1 MTSTDRNTS
10 PDRSAGPE
18 PADDPPTGTD
28 TDTGAGAGAGAGIG
42 TGIGT
47 GTGIAPR
54 RGTRAASA
62 GRRAADRLLA
72 FARRPYWDRPD
83 PAYRIRRWPD
93 LVALCFATVFF
104 WSSLTPS
111 LVPRPWYLQGLVGG
125 ITAVIGYALG
135 SGLAWLYRALA
146 PWRPHEWFRTR
157 CWQAYWLLSPV
168 LAVWLISES
177 ARMQRQLRVLQGL
190 PPALTWH
197 TPMIALIALGLLLAA
212 LLVARA
218 VRLGAVTLIRL
229 LGRLLPRPVAFAVGA
244 VLSTLVVLVGVRD
257 IVFDRGVVDLAD
269 RIAEAT
275 NGGTKDGIRRPASR
289 FVSGGPGS
297 LIPWTDL
304 GYQGRNFTGSTPT
317 RATLTAWTG
326 RPARAP
332 VRVYIPSALPAAFDD
347 DSPFAAQARL
357 AVRELDRTG
366 AFDRAVLAVAGTT
379 GTGWVDPNVAEALE
393 YMYGGDT
400 AIVAV
405 QYSYLPSWVSFLV
418 DKEKAGQATR
428 ALLDAVRDRL
438 GTLPADRR
446 PKLVVTGESLGAYA
460 VEASFEGADDLLAS
474 TDGALLM
481 GAPNFSPIS
490 REIRRDRDPGS
501 PVWRPQYRGGTRI
514 RFAQFPETDLARP
527 ASAWGHPR
535 AVYLQNASDPV
546 VWWSPD
552 LLLSRPA
559 WLDEPLGPDIT
570 PEISWFPFVA
580 FWQTSVDMAV
590 SYGVDAPHGHRYGAG
605 AVDGWAAVLPPPGW
619 TDADTT
625 RLRAFIAHRPAAY

>member
-1 MTSTDRNTS
+1 MDR
-10 PDRSAGPE
+10 R
-18 PADDPPTGTD
+18 DP
-28 TDTGAGAGAGAGIG
+28 
-42 TGIGT
+42 
-47 GTGIAPR
+47 
-54 RGTRAASA
+54 S
-62 GRRAADRLLA
+62 
-72 FARRPYWDRPD
+72 
-83 PAYRIRRWPD
+83 YRIRRWPD

-125 ITAVIGYALG
+125 ITATIGYALG
-135 SGLAWLYRALA
+135 SGLAWIVRLFVRRRPPEWLRA
-146 PWRPHEWFRTR
+146 R
-157 CWQAYWLLSPV
+157 CWQVYWLLSPV
-168 LAVWLISES
+168 LAVAFISES
-177 ARMQRQLRVLQGL
+177 ARMQRELRVLQEL
-190 PPALTWH
+190 PPSLTWH

-218 VRLGAVTLIRL
+218 VRLGSVTLIRL
-229 LGRLLPRPVAFAVGA
+229 LGRLLPRPVAFGVGA
-244 VLSTLVVLVGVRD
+244 VLSALVVLVGVRD
-257 IVFDRGVVDLAD
+257 VVFDRGVVDLAD

-275 NGGTKDGIRRPASR
+275 NGGTKDGIERPASR
-289 FVSGGPGS
+289 LVSGGPGS
-297 LIPWTDL
+297 LVPWEGL
-304 GYQGRNFTGSTPT
+304 GFQGRNFTGSTPT
-317 RATLTAWTG
+317 RDALTAWSG
-326 RPARAP
+326 RPARDP
-332 VRVYIPSALPAAFDD
+332 VRVYVPSALPAAFADGP
-347 DSPFAAQARL
+347 PFAAQARL
-357 AVRELDRTG
+357 AVRELERTG

-379 GTGWVDPNVAEALE
+379 GTGWVDPKVAEALE

-438 GTLPADRR
+438 DALPADRR
-446 PKLVVTGESLGAYA
+446 PRLVVTGESLGAYA

-474 TDGALLM
+474 TDGALLL

-501 PVWRPQYRGGTRI
+501 PVWRPQYRGGAHI

-527 ASAWGHPR
+527 AAAWEHPR

-570 PEISWFPFVA
+570 PEIAWFPFVA
-580 FWQTSVDMAV
+580 FWQTSVDMTV

-619 TDADTT
+619 TAADTT
-625 RLRAFIAHRPAAY
+625 RLRTYIGHRPAAY

>member
-18 PADDPPTGTD
+18 PADNPPTGPD
-28 TDTGAGAGAGAGIG
+28 TA
-42 TGIGT
+42 T
-47 GTGIAPR
+47 GTGPGTGKGIAPGG
-54 RGTRAASA
+54 GTRAASA

-93 LVALCFATVFF
+93 LVALCFATVLF

>member
-1 MTSTDRNTS
+1 MLRGPGAT
-10 PDRSAGPE
+10 AGP
-18 PADDPPTGTD
+18 PPR
-28 TDTGAGAGAGAGIG
+28 
-42 TGIGT
+42 
-47 GTGIAPR
+47 PPFP
-54 RGTRAASA
+54 
-62 GRRAADRLLA
+62 RRAAERLLA

-83 PAYRIRRWPD
+83 PSYRIRRWPD
-93 LVALCFATVFF
+93 LTALCLATVFF

-135 SGLAWLYRALA
+135 SGLAWLYRTVA
-146 PWRPHEWFRTR
+146 PWRPPTRFRTR

-168 LAVWLISES
+168 LAVWFISES

-218 VRLGAVTLIRL
+218 VRLGSVTLIRQ
-229 LGRLLPRPVAFAVGA
+229 LGRLMPRPVAFAVGVVVSA
-244 VLSTLVVLVGVRD
+244 LLVLVGVRD
-257 IVFDRGVVDLAD
+257 IVFDRGVVDIAD

-275 NGGTKDGIRRPASR
+275 NGGTKEGIRRPASR
-289 FVSGGPGS
+289 LVSGGPGS
-297 LIPWTDL
+297 LIPWEDL
-304 GYQGRNFTGSTPT
+304 GYQGRNFAGSTPT
-317 RATLTAWTG
+317 RDTLSAWTG
-326 RPARAP
+326 RPARDP
-332 VRVYIPSALPAAFDD
+332 VRVYIPSALPAAFQD

-357 AVRELDRTG
+357 AVRELERTG

-393 YMYGGDT
+393 YMYEGDS

-428 ALLDAVRDRL
+428 ALVDAVRARL
-438 GTLPADRR
+438 DTLPDGHR
-446 PKLVVTGESLGAYA
+446 PRLVVTGESLGAYA
-460 VEASFEGADDLLAS
+460 VEASFDSADDLLAS
-474 TDGALLM
+474 TDGALLL
-481 GAPNFSPIS
+481 GAPDFSPIS

-501 PVWRPQYRGGTRI
+501 PVWRPQYRDGAHI

-527 ASAWGHPR
+527 AAAWEHPR

-552 LLLSRPA
+552 LLLDRPA

-570 PEISWFPFVA
+570 PEITWFPFVA

-619 TDADTT
+619 TAADTT
-625 RLRAFIAHRPAAY
+625 RLRAFIGHRPAAY

>member
-1 MTSTDRNTS
+1 MTSADRNTS
-10 PDRSAGPE
+10 PDRSAGPASGPGPE
-18 PADDPPTGTD
+18 TPRPTPLDRIPGPRAAPDPGHDHDRVPAPTG
-28 TDTGAGAGAGAGIG
+28 
-42 TGIGT
+42 
-47 GTGIAPR
+47 P
-54 RGTRAASA
+54 
-62 GRRAADRLLA
+62 RRAAARALA
-72 FARRPYWDRPD
+72 LARRPYWDRPH
-83 PAYRIRRWPD
+83 PSYRVRRWPD
-93 LVALCFATVFF
+93 LTALCVATVFF

-125 ITAVIGYALG
+125 ITAAIGYALG
-135 SGLAWLYRALA
+135 SALAWAFRAA
-146 PWRPHEWFRTR
+146 VPRPRHPSDRVRAR

-177 ARMQRQLRVLQGL
+177 ARTQRRLRVLQGL
-190 PPALTWH
+190 PPSLTWH
-197 TPMIALIALGLLLAA
+197 TPMIALIALALLLAA

-229 LGRLLPRPVAFAVGA
+229 LGRLVPRPVAFALGT
-244 VLSTLVVLVGVRD
+244 VLTTLAVLVGVRD
-257 IVFDRGVVDLAD
+257 VVFERGIVDLAD
-269 RIAEAT
+269 RVAEAT
-275 NGGTKDGIRRPASR
+275 NDGTKDGIRRPVSR
-289 FVSGGPGS
+289 HVSGGPGS
-297 LIPWTDL
+297 LVPWRDL

-317 RATLTAWTG
+317 RAALAAWSG
-326 RPARAP
+326 RPALDP
-332 VRVYIPSALPAAFDD
+332 VRVYVPSALPGAFEDT
-347 DSPFAAQARL
+347 SPFAARARL

-379 GTGWVDPNVAEALE
+379 GTGWIDPNVAEALE

-428 ALLDAVRDRL
+428 ALLDAVRARL
-438 GTLPADRR
+438 DALPAERR
-446 PKLVVTGESLGAYA
+446 PRLVVTGESLGAYA
-460 VEASFEGADDLLAS
+460 VEASFDGADDLLAS

-490 REIRRDRDPGS
+490 REIRRDRDPAS
-501 PVWRPQYRGGTRI
+501 PVWRPEYRDGAHI

-527 ASAWGHPR
+527 GGPWGHPR

-552 LLLSRPA
+552 LLLDRPA
-559 WLDEPLGPDIT
+559 WLDEPRGPDVT
-570 PEISWFPFVA
+570 PEVTWFPFVS

-605 AVDGWAAVLPPPGW
+605 SVDGWAAVLPPPGW
-619 TDADTT
+619 TAADTA
-625 RLRAFIAHRPAAY
+625 RLRAFVRGRPAAY

>member
-1 MTSTDRNTS
+1 MTSTDRKTS
-10 PDRSAGPE
+10 PDRSAGPASG
-18 PADDPPTGTD
+18 PGPGTGAA
-28 TDTGAGAGAGAGIG
+28 TGAGA
-42 TGIGT
+42 
-47 GTGIAPR
+47 
-54 RGTRAASA
+54 AA
-62 GRRAADRLLA
+62 RLLA

-93 LVALCFATVFF
+93 LTALCLATVFF

-111 LVPRPWYLQGLVGG
+111 LVPRPWFLQGIVGG
-125 ITAVIGYALG
+125 ITAAIGYALG
-135 SGLAWLYRALA
+135 STLAWLFRALVRR
-146 PWRPHEWFRTR
+146 RPGERVRTR
-157 CWQAYWLLSPV
+157 CWQAYWLLSPL

-190 PPALTWH
+190 PPTLTWH

-212 LLVARA
+212 LLVARS

-244 VLSTLVVLVGVRD
+244 ALSALVVLVGVRD
-257 IVFDRGVVDLAD
+257 VVFDRGVVDIAD

-275 NGGTKDGIRRPASR
+275 NGGTKDGIRRPESR
-289 FVSGGPGS
+289 HVSGGPGS
-297 LIPWTDL
+297 LIPWQDL

-317 RATLTAWTG
+317 RAALTAWTG
-326 RPARAP
+326 RPARDP
-332 VRVYIPSALPAAFDD
+332 VRVYIPSALPAAFADEL
-347 DSPFAAQARL
+347 PLAAQARL
-357 AVRELDRTG
+357 AVRELERTG

-379 GTGWVDPNVAEALE
+379 GTGWIDPNVAEALE

-418 DKEKAGQATR
+418 DKEKAGQSTR
-428 ALLDAVRDRL
+428 ALLDAVRARL
-438 GTLPADRR
+438 DALPADRR

-460 VEASFEGADDLLAS
+460 VEASFGTADALLAG

-481 GAPNFSPIS
+481 GAPHFSPIS

-501 PVWRPQYRGGTRI
+501 PVWRPEYRGGAHI
-514 RFAQFPETDLARP
+514 RFAQFPRTDLERP
-527 ASAWGHPR
+527 AAWERPR

-546 VWWSPD
+546 VWWSPE
-552 LLLSRPA
+552 LLLDRPE
-559 WLDEPLGPDIT
+559 WLDEPLGPDVT

-580 FWQTSVDMAV
+580 FWQTSVDMTV

-605 AVDGWAAVLPPPGW
+605 AVDGWAAVLPPPDW
-619 TDADTT
+619 TAADTT
-625 RLRAFIAHRPAAY
+625 RLRAFIRHRKAAY